1 MKLIVSLNSKEY
13 ISDFRSMGV
22 NTFIVGTKYFSC
34 RNTLQLDYCDII
46 ELSTNSNI
54 YVLVNALIEEHDLE
68 SLKEHLIALSKTAVV
83 GLVFHDFAVLQ
94 LSKEL
99 GLSFDLIYNP
109 ETLNTNYQT
118 LNVLKEQGV
127 SGAFLSREISLEDK
141 NMIASKTSL
150 KTMLQIHGVEY
161 LAYSKRKLITNYASF
176 INKDINPTIDNNIEI
191 IANNTNFPCHI
202 YEDKFGSHILSK
214 QQLCCLDIMSLLGD
228 FDYLYIESMY
238 ITPRQLLEIVY
249 LYVQAL
255 ESLEN
260 NTYGKVKQEIM
271 PLLNKLTPNIEYYH
285 SFMFDN
291 TVYKI
296 SDVREK
302 ERYEKD

>member
-13 ISDFRSMGV
+13 LSDFKSMGV
-22 NTFIVGTKYFSC
+22 DTFIVGTKYFSC
-34 RNTLQLDYCDII
+34 RTSLELDYPDLI
-46 ELSTNSNI
+46 EISMTSNV
-54 YVLVNALIEEHDLE
+54 YVLVNALIEEHNLDK
-68 SLKEHLIALSKTAVV
+68 LKEHLLALSKTNIV
-83 GLVFHDFAVLQ
+83 GLIFHDFAVLQ
-94 LSKEL
+94 LVKEL
-99 GLSFDLIYNP
+99 NLSFDLIYNP

-118 LNVLKEQGV
+118 LEILKQQGI
-127 SGAFLSREISLEDK
+127 SGAFLAREISLEDK
-141 NMIASKTSL
+141 NTIASKTTL

-161 LAYSKRKLITNYASF
+161 LAYSKRKLVTNYAEY
-176 INKDINPTIDNNIEI
+176 INRDINPSIDNNIEI

-214 QQLCCLDIMSLLGD
+214 QQLCCLDIMSLLGE

-249 LYVQAL
+249 LYTQAL

-271 PLLNKLTPNIEYYH
+271 PLLNKLTPDIEYYH

-302 ERYEKD
+302 ERHEKD